1 MKQGPKISKCVQNA
15 GPSGETTQRA
25 LESSGKAR
33 SAEIQAS
40 ISVKG
45 DYIYF
50 HYMQDGF
57 NDAGWGCAY
66 RSLQTLFSWFLL
78 NGYTTKPVPSIP
90 DIQKLLVEIGDK
102 QPKFIGRL

>member
-1 MKQGPKISKCVQNA
+1 VYRTQAHPEKLRNVHLSLLGKQG
-15 GPSGETTQRA
+15 GGD
-25 LESSGKAR
+25 SS
-33 SAEIQAS
+33 IH
-40 ISVKG
+40 SVKG